1 MKRVLSTVDVAS
13 RFYRKPERR
22 SVAPNARRR
31 VGQGTTQLARHESH
45 ACTMSDK
52 HHNRWSDRDVSRG
65 QLIGGAR
72 CGVRVGGD
80 LGCWPS
86 SRTRLRSSR
95 LAQNFREKALY
106 GVHYHPER
114 PCYISQL
121 PRDLTNQISGLYVEP
136 KGRLADAGF
145 LAGRRRAVYISSF
158 RLEPPLPRRRFY
170 GAL

>member
-1 MKRVLSTVDVAS
+1 MPRAVLIFQHLEAPTQSASIRTDVNEMMT
-13 RFYRKPERR
+13 RF
-22 SVAPNARRR
+22 
-31 VGQGTTQLARHESH
+31 
-45 ACTMSDK
+45 
-52 HHNRWSDRDVSRG
+52 
-65 QLIGGAR
+65 
-72 CGVRVGGD
+72 D
-80 LGCWPS
+80 LGRWPS